1 MNSRCGKLVRIK
13 IDHELS
19 FEFHTESLCKKAS
32 QKLNAL
38 SRVASSLRIDQR
50 RISYLTLL

>member
-1 MNSRCGKLVRIK
+1 MNSRCGKLVRVK